1 MFFRHNM
8 IMSPSVAS
16 IDPRLEK
23 SFRAEE
29 CWLLAN
35 HCVRTEG
42 SWLALNMDLP
52 SAFQY
57 AIDVNE
63 PSVRRSIVGYLLI
76 RYLEKNNHRKLC
88 RRVGQI
94 EKRTRPSLQDSL
106 QNSPGGKPA
115 DPVEVQAVIQELRN
129 VESLNGFPE

>member
-1 MFFRHNM
+1 M
-8 IMSPSVAS
+8 AS
-16 IDPRLEK
+16 IDPRLAD
-23 SFRAEE
+23 SFQAEVH
-29 CWLLAN
+29 WLLAN

-76 RYLEKNNHRKLC
+76 RYLEKNNHWKLC
-88 RRVGQI
+88 RRVVQI
-94 EKRTRPSLQDSL
+94 EKRTRPPLQVSL
-106 QNSPGGKPA
+106 QNGPGGKPA
-115 DPVEVQAVIQELRN
+115 DPSLRHRRHGTRPPAG
-129 VESLNGFPE
+129 SRHRA

>member
-1 MFFRHNM
+1 M

-42 SWLALNMDLP
+42 CWLALNMDLP

-76 RYLEKNNHRKLC
+76 RYLEKNNHWELC
-88 RRVGQI
+88 RRVVQI
-94 EKRTRPSLQDSL
+94 EKRTRPPLQVSL
-106 QNSPGGKPA
+106 QNGPGGKPA
-115 DPVEVQAVIQELRN
+115 DPAEVQ
-129 VESLNGFPE
+129 SLVRQLLDLQRENAFPA